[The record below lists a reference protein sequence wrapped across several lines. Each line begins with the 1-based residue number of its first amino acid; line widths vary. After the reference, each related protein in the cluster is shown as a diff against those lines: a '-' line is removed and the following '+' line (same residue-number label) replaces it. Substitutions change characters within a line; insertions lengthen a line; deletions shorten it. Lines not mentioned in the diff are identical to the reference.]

1 MSLLEIKGLETE
13 FQTEQGV
20 VKALRGINY
29 TVDRGEV
36 LGIVGE
42 SGSGKS
48 VGMLSLMGLLAP
60 NGTVTAGEMIF
71 DGEDI
76 SPIKYKTKK
85 EKKEYEKKMNQI
97 RGNDISMIFQD
108 PMSYLNPIVTIEKQM
123 TEGIRFHTKCSKK
136 EAVQRAVELMKMVG
150 IPAPE
155 SRLKQYPFEF
165 SGGMR
170 QRVALIR
177 TLSVNPD
184 ILLLDEPFS
193 ALDYQTRLM
202 VNDDVYKIIK
212 NENKTAILV
221 THDISEAIAM
231 SDRIAVLSKR
241 PSTIK
246 SEHKINFEDM
256 EVEKTPFECR
266 KIPEFQ
272 KYFDILWKEIDNND
286 IR

>member
-36 LGIVGE
+36 LGIVEE

-136 EAVQRAVELMKMVG
+136 EAVQRAIELMKMVG

-170 QRVALIR
+170 QRIIIAIALACNPKLIVA
-177 TLSVNPD
+177 
-184 ILLLDEPFS
+184 DEPTT
-193 ALDYQTRLM
+193 ALDVTVQAQILDLLKDITRESNAG
-202 VNDDVYKIIK
+202 VII
-212 NENKTAILV
+212 I
-221 THDISEAIAM
+221 THDLGVVASLC
-231 SDRIAVLSKR
+231 DRISIMYGGNLSL
-241 PSTIK
+241 I
-246 SEHKINFEDM
+246 HI
-256 EVEKTPFECR
+256 
-266 KIPEFQ
+266 
-272 KYFDILWKEIDNND
+272 
-286 IR
+286 

>member
-108 PMSYLNPIVTIEKQM
+108 PMTALNPTLTIGTQLMEPIMLHQNC
-123 TEGIRFHTKCSKK
+123 GKK
-136 EAVQRAVELMKMVG
+136 EAWTRAVDVLKRVG
-150 IPAPE
+150 IAAP
-155 SRLKQYPFEF
+155 SY
-165 SGGMR
+165 
-170 QRVALIR
+170 
-177 TLSVNPD
+177 
-184 ILLLDEPFS
+184 
-193 ALDYQTRLM
+193 
-202 VNDDVYKIIK
+202 
-212 NENKTAILV
+212 
-221 THDISEAIAM
+221 
-231 SDRIAVLSKR
+231 
-241 PSTIK
+241 
-246 SEHKINFEDM
+246 
-256 EVEKTPFECR
+256 CR
-266 KIPEFQ
+266 
-272 KYFDILWKEIDNND
+272 
-286 IR
+286 

>member
-29 TVDRGEV
+29 TVDRGGV

-108 PMSYLNPIVTIEKQM
+108 PMTALNPTLTIGTQLMEPIMLHQNC
-123 TEGIRFHTKCSKK
+123 GKK
-136 EAVQRAVELMKMVG
+136 EAGTIAVDVLKRVG
-150 IPAPE
+150 IAAPE
-155 SRLKQYPFEF
+155 KRMKEYPHQL
-165 SGGMR
+165 SGGQC
-170 QRVALIR
+170 QRVAIARALA
-177 TLSVNPD
+177 LQPD
-184 ILLLDEPFS
+184 ILCFDEPTS
-193 ALDYQTRLM
+193 ALDPELTGEVLKVIRSLADQKTTM
-202 VNDDVYKIIK
+202 II
-212 NENKTAILV
+212 V
-221 THDISEAIAM
+221 THEMAFARDVADHVIFMDGGVIVEQGDPHQVIEHPKEE
-231 SDRIAVLSKR
+231 RTKQFLSR
-241 PSTIK
+241 YA
-246 SEHKINFEDM
+246 
-256 EVEKTPFECR
+256 
-266 KIPEFQ
+266 Q
-272 KYFDILWKEIDNND
+272 G
-286 IR
+286 